1 MARMPLLTATA
12 FAVAFLSLSFA
23 SLAVA
28 QAGTTAAEPEV
39 ITVAA
44 DKTLRPTNRKL
55 LGINLNYLLD
65 NDANRPRGARP
76 LARAVADVSRLGLYP
91 AQALRASKVVTLPAA
106 MPVYPLD
113 YEERLAQAVLQPL
126 HRLRYGGGGSAQLP
140 RGCGKTALLGGFGEC
155 DELLK
160 SRHIRGVIMLI
171 EEFMSLML
179 RCSCAFSKRACLVTL
194 RTPYHFNWKE
204 REPSH
209 ANPCPA

>member
-1 MARMPLLTATA
+1 MKRLLPLAAALVLIPTAPVHAQLFGGDTEARNQVFQLRQH
-12 FAVAFLSLSFA
+12 
-23 SLAVA
+23 SLAALVHA
-28 QAGTTAAEPEV
+28 LAIGREG
-39 ITVAA
+39 
-44 DKTLRPTNRKL
+44 DL
-55 LGINLNYLLD
+55 
-65 NDANRPRGARP
+65 PRGA
-76 LARAVADVSRLGLYP
+76 VK
-91 AQALRASKVVTLPAA
+91 Q
-106 MPVYPLD
+106 LD
-113 YEERLAQAVLQPL
+113 PQAVLQPL

-140 RGCGKTALLGGFGEC
+140 SGCGKTALLGGFGEC